1 MKVLAQTEIDR
12 FYKALVERDSQY
24 VGIFYVAV
32 KTTGIFCIATC
43 RARKPL
49 LKNVDFYTNAK
60 EPLQEGYR
68 PCKVCKPTENTHQP
82 PKDILKLI
90 QMLNEDEMLKLSDAD
105 LREMGYVPETVRR
118 WFNKNYGMT
127 FQTWQRM
134 LRINQAYQQL
144 KEGANVTA
152 SAFDSGYESLSG
164 FGYAFKTL
172 TGLSPEKASEKNV
185 LTLTRIPTPL
195 GAMFACASDKG
206 VCLLEFTDREALQS
220 ELRDL
225 CKRLNAIIL
234 QGENAH
240 LKLLRKELA
249 EYFEGQRKVFTV
261 PLDMPG
267 TKFQQEIWQALLK
280 VPFGETSTYG
290 RQAKRIGR
298 EKAVRAVGTANG
310 CNRISIVVPCHRII
324 GSDGSLTGY
333 GGGLPRKQWLLEHE
347 RKHSPK

>member
-1 MKVLAQTEIDR
+1 MKVSAQADIDR
-12 FYKALVERDSQY
+12 YYKALVERDSRY
-24 VGIFYVAV
+24 IGIFYVAV

-49 LKNVDFYTNAK
+49 LKNVDFYTSAK
-60 EPLQEGYR
+60 EALQEGFR
-68 PCKVCKPTENTHQP
+68 PCKLCKPMENTHQP
-82 PKDILKLI
+82 PEDILNLI

-105 LREMGYVPETVRR
+105 LREKGYVPETVRR
-118 WFNKNYGMT
+118 WFNKHYGMT

-134 LRINQAYQQL
+134 IRINQAYQQL

-195 GAMFACASDKG
+195 GAMFACASEDG
-206 VCLLEFTDREALQS
+206 VCLLEFTDREALQN

-225 CKRLNAIIL
+225 CKQLSAIIL
-234 QGENAH
+234 QGENKH
-240 LKLLRKELA
+240 LKQLRDELA
-249 EYFEGQRKVFTV
+249 EYFAGKRKIFTV

-267 TKFQQEIWQALLK
+267 TAFQQEVWQALLK

-290 RQAKRIGR
+290 CQAKRIGR
-298 EKAVRAVGTANG
+298 VKAVRAVGTANG

-333 GGGLPRKQWLLEHE
+333 GGGLPRKQWLLDHE
-347 RKHSPK
+347 QKFSST